1 MYVTF
6 LLGFVTALIGDV
18 SYLFQFVSQPLEAAI
33 SLPKPSFFFSGLRD
47 NMYLQQNK
55 PIKPM
60 RRDFFSTVILLFAFV
75 LYAHG
80 QATRIYDNRDYGFG
94 ELSSN
99 LTNSISQ
106 DKHGYIWTGTEYGLN
121 KFDGT
126 RFVQYLHDV
135 QDSTSVSSN
144 NIIILYLDR
153 DKKLW
158 VGCNNGLQYYDEN
171 SDKFVRI
178 NFPDQIA
185 PHITDIIHKKDGQIW
200 VATSGWGIFA
210 IQVNR
215 KQAVSLPRL
224 NALVGGMFARSIFED
239 RDNVIWVAIDRVGVS
254 QVSTDQKQVKRVI
267 SDLLPMPKGGNYDII
282 QQADGKLVF
291 ASPSKIGRH
300 DPQKNTFEAVE
311 FKEKLRS
318 TVTEIQ
324 LSKASKN
331 HLLITT
337 EGDGLWYLDLEKT
350 PLIAAHAELPNL
362 DNDYRN
368 GRIRTLLQDRENNLW
383 LGCFQRGLVFIPVQ
397 SKQFEFWR
405 ILSREKAA
413 QNMISAITRDQQGNI
428 WYGVENEGVFK
439 TDPQGISHQQINAV
453 QDINKLETAADG
465 TIWFSSYDNG
475 LGQIDPSTGRSTYL
489 NICQKRQVKSFAFGK
504 NNKVYIAT
512 FGSGFVEYD
521 LETKVSHNYSMNIS
535 NSKKGTLANDWIST
549 VLCDKD
555 GLIWLGHHK
564 GLSCYDPD
572 DNSFPGQY
580 TANRLSEQITLSLL
594 EDGSGNIWAGTYNG
608 LYQINKKSGS
618 VNIYTTNNGLSSN
631 VIAGLGWG
639 QQGNIWCSTFKGIN
653 CLNPKTEKIVNYYT
667 GDGLVDRSY
676 NRGVHFQDTQGKV
689 YYGGRQGITSFFPE
703 KIQLHTYSHPVMI
716 TNLYVKNQPIKPGMA
731 PSGRVIYHDD
741 LIAANEFFFH
751 SNDDSFT
758 FELST
763 MDFNSPEN
771 VRYEYRIKGINKS
784 WNATLPGVNLIT
796 YNNLS
801 PGEHELEIRA
811 CKLGVYSPSLLVTL
825 HIFPP
830 WYLSTTAYFVYFIL
844 AAGLLFLIMKYLH
857 ERRLERLQALRL
869 QLFTDVSHE
878 IRSPLTLV
886 MSPINKLMKNAA
898 DPQTRSTLQ
907 NMNRNAQRILDLVN
921 QLLDIRKLE
930 SGHLNLKFARVN
942 AVDYIKQVI
951 SVFGDQ
957 ALDNQIQLL
966 VHSDSSDI
974 PLWVDVNSFEKIMHN
989 IVSNAFK
996 FTPNGGQIEISLAV
1010 QQLEKER
1017 KILEL
1022 VVSDT
1027 GTGIAKSDI
1036 RHVFKRYYQSAA
1048 GTNYQRQGSGIGLHL
1063 TKVLVELHGGT
1074 IHAENRRDNNGS
1086 RFVISLP
1093 MGTKHLQK
1101 EDIEICG
1108 PIGALR
1114 SEEAFKSISA
1124 DVLSRKTDNPKKD
1137 YKILIIDD
1145 DRDILKFLH
1154 HELSSAYQVLIAEHG
1169 GDGFQLALAE
1179 QPDLVISDVA
1189 MPCMDGY
1196 TLLKKIKDNSTTNH
1210 IPVIL
1215 LTAKTNQE
1223 DRLAGIGLG
1232 ADAYLTKPFMVD
1244 ELHLVVRNLI
1254 KNRMKVKGKFS
1265 GAQQQEGKIK
1275 TISFKSSDEQLMER
1289 ILKTVNQYL
1298 DNSDFNVQ
1306 FLADEVGLSRVQ
1318 LHRKVKSLTGIST
1331 GEFIRNIRLQQAEK
1345 LLLEKKM
1352 NISQVAYAL
1361 GFTNQT
1367 HFTTL
1372 FKKMYGLSPTDYIER
1387 HRYKEN

>member
-1 MYVTF
+1 
-6 LLGFVTALIGDV
+6 
-18 SYLFQFVSQPLEAAI
+18 
-33 SLPKPSFFFSGLRD
+33 
-47 NMYLQQNK
+47 
-55 PIKPM
+55 M
-60 RRDFFSTVILLFAFV
+60 RRDFFSTIIVLFAFV

-99 LTNSISQ
+99 LTSSISQ
-106 DKHGYIWTGTEYGLN
+106 DKHGFIWAGTEYGLN

-135 QDSTSVSSN
+135 QDSTSISSN
-144 NIIILYLDR
+144 NIITLYLDR
-153 DKKLW
+153 DKRLW

-178 NFPDQIA
+178 HFPDQIA
-185 PHITDIIHKKDGQIW
+185 PHITDIMHKRDGQIW
-200 VATSGWGIFA
+200 VATSGWGLFA
-210 IQVNR
+210 IQVDR

-224 NALVGGMFARSIFED
+224 NALVGGMFARTLFED
-239 RDNVIWVAIDRVGVS
+239 SNNIIWVAIDRVGVS
-254 QVSTDQKQVKRVI
+254 QVSANQKRVKRVI
-267 SDLLPMPKGGNYDII
+267 SDLLPMPKGGNYDIL
-282 QQADGKLVF
+282 QQADGNLVF

-318 TVTEIQ
+318 TVTKVQ
-324 LSKASKN
+324 LSKTIKN
-331 HLLITT
+331 NLLICT
-337 EGDGLWYLDLEKT
+337 EGDGLWYLDLERK
-350 PLIAAHAELPNL
+350 PLIAARAELPNL

-368 GRIRTLLQDRENNLW
+368 GRIRALLQDRENNLW

-397 SKQFEFWR
+397 SKQFEFLR

-413 QNMISAITRDQQGNI
+413 QNIISAITRDRHGNI

-439 TDPQGISHQQINAV
+439 TDPQGVSQQQINTV
-453 QDINKLETAADG
+453 QDITKLETAADG

-475 LGQIDPSTGRSTYL
+475 LGQIDPGTGRSVYL
-489 NICQKRQVKSFAFGK
+489 NICPNKQVKSFAFGK
-504 NNKVYIAT
+504 NKKVYIAS
-512 FGSGFVEYD
+512 FGSGFIEYD
-521 LETKVSHNYSMNIS
+521 PRTKFSQNYSMNIS

-549 VLCDKD
+549 ILCDKD
-555 GLIWLGHHK
+555 GLIWFGHHK
-564 GLSCYDPD
+564 GLSCFNPEDQ
-572 DNSFPGQY
+572 SFSMRY
-580 TANRLSEQITLSLL
+580 TDNRLSEQITLSLL
-594 EDGSGNIWAGTYNG
+594 EDQSGNIWAGTYNG

-618 VNIYTTNNGLSSN
+618 VNIYTTNSGLSSN
-631 VIAGLGWG
+631 VIAGLGWD

-653 CLNPKTEKIVNYYT
+653 CLNPSTRKIVNYYT

-676 NRGVHFQDTQGKV
+676 NRGVHFQDKEGKV

-703 KIQLHTYSHPVMI
+703 KIRLQSYAHPVMI

-731 PSGRVIYHDD
+731 PSGMVIYHND
-741 LIAANEFFFH
+741 LVAANQFFFH
-751 SNDDSFT
+751 NNDDSFT
-758 FELST
+758 FEVST

-771 VRYEYRIKGINKS
+771 VHYEYRIKGINKNYNS
-784 WNATLPGVNLIT
+784 TLPGVNLIT

-825 HIFPP
+825 NIFPP
-830 WYLSTTAYFVYFIL
+830 WYLSDTAYFVYFLL
-844 AAGLLFLIMKYLH
+844 AAGLLFFIIKYLH
-857 ERRLERLQALRL
+857 ERRMERLQALRL

-886 MSPINKLMKNAA
+886 MSPISKLMKNAT

-907 NMNRNAQRILDLVN
+907 NMNHNAQRILNLVN

-942 AVDYIKQVI
+942 VVAYVKQLI
-951 SVFGDQ
+951 RVFGDQ
-957 ALDNQIQLL
+957 ALDNQIQILL
-966 VHSDSSDI
+966 HSDSNDI
-974 PLWVDVNSFEKIMHN
+974 PLWIDVNSFEKIMHN

-996 FTPNGGQIEISLAV
+996 FTPNGGKIEISLAV
-1010 QQLEKER
+1010 RQLEKGH

-1036 RHVFKRYYQSAA
+1036 RHIFKRYYQSTD
-1048 GTNYQRQGSGIGLHL
+1048 GINCQRPGSGIGLHL
-1063 TKVLVELHGGT
+1063 TKVLVELHGGK
-1074 IHAENRRDNNGS
+1074 IHAENRRGNNGS

-1093 MGTKHLQK
+1093 MGNKHLQK
-1101 EDIEICG
+1101 ENLDIKEPLG
-1108 PIGALR
+1108 TLLA
-1114 SEEAFKSISA
+1114 EESYKSVSA
-1124 DVLSRKTDNPKKD
+1124 DALPAKTDNPKKD

-1154 HELSSAYQVLIAEHG
+1154 YELSSAYQVIIAQDG
-1169 GDGFQLALAE
+1169 NDGFQLALAE

-1232 ADAYLTKPFMVD
+1232 ADSYLTKPFMID

-1254 KNRMKVKGKFS
+1254 KNRMKIKGKFS
-1265 GAQQQEGKIK
+1265 GAQQQDGRVK
-1275 TISFKSSDEQLMER
+1275 TISFKSSDELLMER

-1298 DNSDFNVQ
+1298 ENSDFNVQ

-1372 FKKMYGLSPTDYIER
+1372 FKKIYGLSPKDYIER
-1387 HRYKEN
+1387 HRCKEN